1 MWLFLLRLLVQ
12 SVDNVQ
18 QSVAGRDIAPRL
30 DAALGVDCSVD
41 VGEVAEEVEAVE
53 HTDEVAVKETL
64 GEAGV
69 PNKLVGVHGVVGVT
83 PSGIHGEVGGELQ
96 VPRQFDLSG
105 EAVIEI
111 EDVDG
116 LKICAVAG
124 GVLVVD
130 VADALDLQ
138 FGVWPIGQAQR
149 LVGIVGTD
157 DAARGGCAVGADEVD
172 AMMVVES
179 CFCSE

>member
-1 MWLFLLRLLVQ
+1 MLVQ

-41 VGEVAEEVEAVE
+41 VGEVAEKVEAVE
-53 HTDEVAVKETL
+53 HADEIAVKETF
-64 GEAGV
+64 GEAGI
-69 PNKLVGVHGVVGVT
+69 PDEFVGVHCIVGVAT
-83 PSGIHGEVGGELQ
+83 ARVHGEVGGELEA
-96 VPRQFDLSG
+96 PRQFDLSG
-105 EAVIEI
+105 ETVVEV

-116 LKICAVAG
+116 LEVSAVAG

-138 FGVWPIGQAQR
+138 FGVWTIGQAQR
-149 LVGIVGTD
+149 FVGIVGAD
-157 DAARGGCAVGADEVD
+157 DAARRGSGGGADEVD
-172 AMMVVES
+172 AVMVVES
-179 CFCSE
+179 GVRRE

>member
-1 MWLFLLRLLVQ
+1 MLVQ

-53 HTDEVAVKETL
+53 HTDEVAVKETF
-64 GEAGV
+64 GYTNVPDKFVCIHCVVGIATAGV
-69 PNKLVGVHGVVGVT
+69 
-83 PSGIHGEVGGELQ
+83 HGEVGGELEA
-96 VPRQFDLSG
+96 PRQFDLGG
-105 EAVIEI
+105 EAIVEI

-116 LKICAVAG
+116 HEVHAVAG

-130 VADALDLQ
+130 VADALELQ
-138 FGVWPIGQAQR
+138 FGVWSVGQA
-149 LVGIVGTD
+149 
-157 DAARGGCAVGADEVD
+157 
-172 AMMVVES
+172 
-179 CFCSE
+179 

>member
-1 MWLFLLRLLVQ
+1 MLVQ

-53 HTDEVAVKETL
+53 HTDKIAVEETL

-69 PNKLVGVHGVVGVT
+69 PDEFVGVHRAVSVATAGV
-83 PSGIHGEVGGELQ
+83 HGEVGGELEA
-96 VPRQFDLSG
+96 PRQFDLGG
-105 EAVIEI
+105 EAVVKV
-111 EDVDG
+111 EDVDS
-116 LKICAVAG
+116 LEVRSVAC
-124 GVLVVD
+124 GVLVVE

-138 FGVWPIGQAQR
+138 FGIRAIGQAQR

-172 AMMVVES
+172 AMMVVE
-179 CFCSE
+179 CGIRRE